1 MTLAAIDE
9 MTDVLGASVFGGG
22 LPPEAE
28 SLLHQAGQSYDQA
41 ETALAHLR
49 EARRLAPNH
58 VAVLIGLYRF
68 FFYKGRLVEALD
80 IARTCLLRAAI
91 DNSLP
96 LDWRLVRPGQ
106 AAFAS
111 FDAPMARFF
120 MFVLKGYAY
129 LNMRLGDI
137 EEGRAA
143 VAKAARTRPQRQG
156 WRRDPAR
163 GSRTTGA
170 RRCRLKS
177 TRRSTG
183 SALPWTATFARIF
196 RFARRKNVSRCA
208 PACLIAT
215 LAASI
220 GSSIGTPTSPDPICA
235 IPTSKCAPAR
245 PRPPTSSCCR
255 PCFPIR
261 KKPCAGAPRDACRK
275 ATF

>member
-9 MTDVLGASVFGGG
+9 ITDVLGASVFGGG

-28 SLLHQAGQSYDQA
+28 SLLHQAGLSYDQA

-80 IARTCLLRAAI
+80 VARTCLLRAAI

-143 VAKAARTRPQRQG
+143 VGKLLELDPTDKVGAAILLAVLEQRE
-156 WRRDPAR
+156 RDD
-163 GSRTTGA
+163 
-170 RRCRLKS
+170 
-177 TRRSTG
+177 
-183 SALPWTATFARIF
+183 
-196 RFARRKNVSRCA
+196 V
-208 PACLIAT
+208 
-215 LAASI
+215 
-220 GSSIGTPTSPDPICA
+220 D
-235 IPTSKCAPAR
+235 
-245 PRPPTSSCCR
+245 
-255 PCFPIR
+255 
-261 KKPCAGAPRDACRK
+261 
-275 ATF
+275 